1 MVSNHQSAGLEKLKI
16 IDLPLGYNLCYN
28 CYSVQT
34 SQYAGVKKFK
44 NTAFCNNA
52 QFGRWGGVNILKE
65 EDYYSALS
73 AKHGSFA

>member
-1 MVSNHQSAGLEKLKI
+1 M
-16 IDLPLGYNLCYN
+16 
-28 CYSVQT
+28 QT

-44 NTAFCNNA
+44 NTAFCNKA

-73 AKHGSFA
+73 AKHGSFAEGQAGKC